1 MANTEQN
8 HSKGLESESPM
19 STAAASLRARELE
32 EENTSTQANLKRTIE
47 ELNQKFDNT
56 ICTVPSEDTSKWDN
70 DARIRFITREVLNL
84 NLSHDEHKQQIYPD
98 ELQVEA
104 TFRKVEKSI
113 AELHSESEVYR
124 PNFYTLMLATQKPV
138 SIPGLESQTAQ
149 EDEKKQI
156 RRMLAI
162 QFRKISGFSFHAV
175 STLID

>member
-1 MANTEQN
+1 
-8 HSKGLESESPM
+8 M

-56 ICTVPSEDTSKWDN
+56 LQSMHDELIGRFRFVPSEDTSKWDN